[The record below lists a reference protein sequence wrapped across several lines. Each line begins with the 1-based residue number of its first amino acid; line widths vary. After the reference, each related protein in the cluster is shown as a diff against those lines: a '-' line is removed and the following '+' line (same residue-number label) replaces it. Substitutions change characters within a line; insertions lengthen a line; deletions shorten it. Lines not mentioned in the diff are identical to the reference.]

1 MSSNRVNAQAI
12 QSMSP
17 GDQAK
22 FAQARD
28 TLQRATQHQPTN
40 APLVANDNRPSG
52 NAAMRQLM
60 FGQDRQQPALSP
72 TDRFNGRTA
81 LEPETPKQGVEVSAP
96 TQAPRTPSPGPSPS
110 RGISR

>member
-1 MSSNRVNAQAI
+1 MAAYDKLPI
-12 QSMSP
+12 HE
-17 GDQAK
+17 
-22 FAQARD
+22 QARVD
-28 TLQRATQHQPTN
+28 SVKATLQRATQHQPTN

-60 FGQDRQQPALSP
+60 SGQDRQQPALSP

-81 LEPETPKQGVEVSAP
+81 LEPETPKQGQEVSAP

-110 RGISR
+110 QEISR